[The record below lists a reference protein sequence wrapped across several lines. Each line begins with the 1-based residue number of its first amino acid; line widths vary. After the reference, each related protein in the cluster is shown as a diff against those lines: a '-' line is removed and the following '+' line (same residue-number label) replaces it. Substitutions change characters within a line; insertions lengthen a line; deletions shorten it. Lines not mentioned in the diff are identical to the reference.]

1 MKASYYLTVIV
12 VLSAFLTSCSDRDVL
27 RTLDDVDTYIS
38 ERPDSALAVLDSLS
52 GTDIRGREANA
63 RFALLYSMALDKN
76 YIDLTDDSLINVA
89 VGWYRRHGTADERL
103 KAWYYQGRVYENA
116 GDNEKAME
124 SFVKAENCASEAT
137 DDISKGMLY
146 KVMSGRYTQIF
157 DYEDGALYNE
167 KAKKCYLSAGDI
179 DKYAGTLIY
188 SSSLYYSSGDLKNAV
203 SSLDSVKVLL
213 KDMKEPRRNLYYVHS
228 MRLSKE
234 IGDSGKL
241 SEELDSYLSE
251 FRFEDISWV
260 DVAEYFTFLEQ
271 YDSAEVALANFRKI
285 NPGYRNDPAYYL
297 ISYDLND
304 SVRNFQAALE
314 DYVNYSLISDS
325 LSLVVAEQDIGF
337 IQERYE
343 KELQIEKERNTRL
356 LVSAISIFSIL
367 VLLWVIYVFR
377 LKFKKNNEKLEI
389 ISERNKV
396 VEERNQIVEER
407 NRLVEE
413 RNIRIENEKKML
425 EAEISKY
432 KINYSQLEK
441 ERDELS
447 DMIADTPTV
456 DKLSMQVINYRLNL
470 LNRFFAASI
479 AANSEIDR
487 VACKDL
493 ERLVS
498 NREEFLYTTRMTFAA
513 AHPDFVKYLESRG
526 LSDLEI
532 EYCCLYTIGL
542 KGKDISKYIKRAG
555 HYNESSDIRAKL
567 GLGKHDT
574 NLGNYLR
581 SILKQHH
588 KN

>member
-1 MKASYYLTVIV
+1 MKASYIWAFIV
-12 VLSAFLTSCSDRDVL
+12 LLSVLLTSCSDRQVL

-38 ERPDSALAVLDSLS
+38 ERPDCALAVLDSLS

-124 SFVKAENCASEAT
+124 SFVRAETCASEAV

-146 KVMSGRYTQIF
+146 KAMSGRYTRIF
-157 DYEDGALYNE
+157 DYENGALYNE
-167 KAKKCYLSAGDI
+167 KAKKCYLSGGDS

-188 SSSLYYSSGDLKNAV
+188 SSSLYYTSGDLKNAV
-203 SSLDSVKVLL
+203 SSLDSVKAML
-213 KDMKEPRRNLYYVHS
+213 MNMTESRRNLYYVHS
-228 MRLSKE
+228 MRLSKD

-241 SEELDSYLSE
+241 SWELNSYLSE
-251 FRFEDISWV
+251 FSAEDISWV
-260 DVAEYFTFLEQ
+260 DVAEYYTFLKQ
-271 YDSAEVALANFRKI
+271 YDSAKVALVKFRKS
-285 NPGYRNDPAYYL
+285 NPGYKNDPAYYL
-297 ISYDLND
+297 VSYNLND
-304 SVRNFQAALE
+304 SVKDFQSALE

-325 LSLVVAEQDIGF
+325 LSLVIAEQDIGF
-337 IQERYE
+337 IQERHE
-343 KELQIEKERNTRL
+343 KELLIEKEKNTRL
-356 LVSAISIFSIL
+356 LISAISIFSIL
-367 VLLWVIYVFR
+367 ILLGLIYVFR
-377 LKFKKNNEKLEI
+377 LKFKKNKEKLKI
-389 ISERNKV
+389 ISERNKA
-396 VEERNQIVEER
+396 VEERNQIVEDR
-407 NRLVEE
+407 NRLVEA
-413 RNIRIENEKKML
+413 RNKEIEKEKKIL
-425 EAEISKY
+425 EAEISEY
-432 KINYSQLEK
+432 KINYSQLER

-447 DMIADTPTV
+447 DMIADNPPV
-456 DKLSMQVINYRLNL
+456 DKLSMKVINDRLNL

-479 AANSEIDR
+479 AADSEIDTK
-487 VACKDL
+487 ACKEL
-493 ERLVS
+493 ERLVT

-513 AHPDFVKYLESRG
+513 AHPDFVKYLESKG
-526 LSDLEI
+526 LNDLEI

-542 KGKDISKYIKRAG
+542 KGKDISKYIKRAC

-581 SILKQHH
+581 SLL
-588 KN
+588 

>member
-1 MKASYYLTVIV
+1 MKASYIWAFIV
-12 VLSAFLTSCSDRDVL
+12 LLSVLLTSCSDRQVL

-38 ERPDSALAVLDSLS
+38 ERPDCALAVLDSLS

-124 SFVKAENCASEAT
+124 SFVRAETCASEAV

-146 KVMSGRYTQIF
+146 KAMSGRYTRIF
-157 DYEDGALYNE
+157 DYENGALYNE
-167 KAKKCYLSAGDI
+167 KAKKCYLSGGDS

-188 SSSLYYSSGDLKNAV
+188 SSSLYYTSGDLKNAV
-203 SSLDSVKVLL
+203 SSLDSVKAML
-213 KDMKEPRRNLYYVHS
+213 MNMTESRRNLYYVHS
-228 MRLSKE
+228 MRLSKD

-241 SEELDSYLSE
+241 SWELNSYLSE
-251 FRFEDISWV
+251 FSAEDISWV
-260 DVAEYFTFLEQ
+260 DVAEYYTFLKQ
-271 YDSAEVALANFRKI
+271 YDSAKVALVKFRKS
-285 NPGYRNDPAYYL
+285 NPGYKNDPAYYL
-297 ISYDLND
+297 VSYNLND
-304 SVRNFQAALE
+304 SVKDFQSALE

-325 LSLVVAEQDIGF
+325 LSLVIAEQDIGF
-337 IQERYE
+337 IQERHE
-343 KELQIEKERNTRL
+343 KELLIEKEKNTRL
-356 LVSAISIFSIL
+356 LISAISIFSIL
-367 VLLWVIYVFR
+367 ILLGLIYVFR
-377 LKFKKNNEKLEI
+377 LKFKKNKEKLKI
-389 ISERNKV
+389 ISERNKA
-396 VEERNQIVEER
+396 VEERNQIVEDR
-407 NRLVEE
+407 NRLVEA
-413 RNIRIENEKKML
+413 RNKEIEKEKKIL
-425 EAEISKY
+425 EAEISEY
-432 KINYSQLEK
+432 KINYSQLER

-447 DMIADTPTV
+447 DMIADNPPV
-456 DKLSMQVINYRLNL
+456 DKLSMKVINDRLNL

-479 AANSEIDR
+479 AADSEIDR
-487 VACKDL
+487 KACKEL
-493 ERLVS
+493 ERLVT

-513 AHPDFVKYLESRG
+513 AHPDFVKYLESKG
-526 LSDLEI
+526 LNDLEI

-542 KGKDISKYIKRAG
+542 KGKDISKYIKRAC

-581 SILKQHH
+581 SLL
-588 KN
+588 